1 MSYKYKK
8 TQEKSS
14 IAYMCG
20 LLGEKGVRK
29 NQLVR
34 QLFQVRQL
42 FHLVAVPNELEREGS
57 LTEPEPV

>member
-1 MSYKYKK
+1 
-8 TQEKSS
+8 
-14 IAYMCG
+14 MCG